1 MECKHVTT
9 SGNDGGAMSIGVWQA
24 SGPVTVSI
32 EKLKAL
38 VTMAKAADLSDLQS
52 TLPKEVITSDSN
64 LMKKQEKDWLA
75 LDELDDEE
83 LVLLS
88 RFFTLA
94 EAQLNDWAGDK
105 LSPVI
110 YIVKVLKKRKL
121 FDVELRKWIK
131 ANTENRYLPNGAVL

>member
-1 MECKHVTT
+1 
-9 SGNDGGAMSIGVWQA
+9 MSISVWQP
-24 SGPVTVSI
+24 SGSSSVSI

-38 VTMAKAADLSDLQS
+38 VTIAKDADLSNLES
-52 TLPKEVITSDSN
+52 TLPKEFISSDSN
-64 LMKKQEKDWLA
+64 LMKKQGEDWQA
-75 LDELDDEE
+75 LHELGDEE

-94 EAQLNDWAGDK
+94 EAQLSDWSGDK

>member
-1 MECKHVTT
+1 
-9 SGNDGGAMSIGVWQA
+9 MSISVWQPLG
-24 SGPVTVSI
+24 SSSVSI
-32 EKLKAL
+32 EKLKSL
-38 VTMAKAADLSDLQS
+38 VTIAKDADLSNLES
-52 TLPKEVITSDSN
+52 TLPKEFIASDSN
-64 LMKKQEKDWLA
+64 LMKKQEKDWQA
-75 LDELDDEE
+75 LHELDDEE
-83 LVLLS
+83 LGLLT

-94 EAQLNDWAGDK
+94 EAQLSDWSGDK